1 MDATHRPSHRRHRYR
16 LVFALPTLLAVACPA
31 FAQSQTFTLDGSGS
45 WESESVA
52 TAPTGPIDEARRALA
67 EDRPQD
73 ARRLMDAWIREHE
86 LDEHPRLPEAYLV
99 RGDAL
104 TAIGREFNAL
114 YDYEAVIRSAPQT
127 EWFPL
132 AIERELDI
140 AIAYANGMR
149 RKVLGLRVFDPED
162 LLVEILI
169 RVQERLPGSELA
181 ERASIELA
189 DYYFRKRDM
198 GLAREAYDLYLL
210 NFPRGQHRDI
220 ASERRILADISRFK
234 GPRYDASGLLN
245 AQVQIENF
253 MSRYPARAEEA
264 GLDEAMQ
271 VRIDESLAAQLLD
284 TANWYLRTNDPASA
298 RYTMTR
304 LLATHPRSV
313 AAARAREMLEE
324 RGWLEPADEP
334 RTDDE
339 PEQDEQ
345 NGDEAADADG

>member
-1 MDATHRPSHRRHRYR
+1 MDATHRTRRPRHRNT
-16 LVFALPTLLAVACPA
+16 LAFALPALFALATPA
-31 FAQSQTFTLDGSGS
+31 LAQSQSFTLDEAGS
-45 WESESVA
+45 WESETTTTVVR
-52 TAPTGPIDEARRALA
+52 GPIDEARRALA
-67 EDRPQD
+67 EDRPD
-73 ARRLMDAWIREHE
+73 EARRLMDAWIREHE
-86 LDEHPRLPEAYLV
+86 LEEHPRLPEAYLV

-149 RKVLGLRVFDPED
+149 RKVFGLRVFDPED

-210 NFPRGQHRDI
+210 NFPRGEHRDI

-245 AQVQIENF
+245 AQVQIESF
-253 MSRYPARAEEA
+253 MARYPARAEEA

-284 TANWYLRTNDPASA
+284 TATWYLRTDDPASA
-298 RYTMTR
+298 RYTLTR
-304 LLATHPRSV
+304 LIAAHPRSL
-313 AAARAREMLEE
+313 AATRAREVLEE
-324 RGWLEPADEP
+324 RGWIEPAREPDASPNDPDE
-334 RTDDE
+334 TDSATSEDT
-339 PEQDEQ
+339 
-345 NGDEAADADG
+345 DG